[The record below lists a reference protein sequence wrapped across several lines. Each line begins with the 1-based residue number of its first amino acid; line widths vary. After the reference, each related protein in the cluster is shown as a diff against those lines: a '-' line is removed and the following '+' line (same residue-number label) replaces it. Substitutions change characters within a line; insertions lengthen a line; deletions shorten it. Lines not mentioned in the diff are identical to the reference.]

1 MRSWKQNLSL
11 NPDAMADWEGSVVQ
25 GLLKSPFTVI
35 YSFIANQILS
45 LFAFP
50 SSDQYFIACS
60 FTMKAMEDQVVQEE
74 PGYQDDEVY
83 LWLIEKYVQ
92 QVLFDSVTKSMERQE
107 VPKDHQGVQC
117 I

>member
-1 MRSWKQNLSL
+1 M
-11 NPDAMADWEGSVVQ
+11 
-25 GLLKSPFTVI
+25 
-35 YSFIANQILS
+35 YSFIATPILS

-74 PGYQDDEVY
+74 PGYQDDEVN

-92 QVLFDSVTKSMERQE
+92 QMLFEGILIVL
-107 VPKDHQGVQC
+107 
-117 I
+117 